1 MKYNIVVSMIKL
13 GVFTLY
19 LYYGQFTVFKVGK
32 QGILDCQFQAV
43 ADTFIGAN
51 RCVLNS
57 FNHVNQY

>member
-1 MKYNIVVSMIKL
+1 MIKL

-19 LYYGQFTVFKVGK
+19 LYYGRFAVSKVGK
-32 QGILDCQFQAV
+32 QGMDCQFQAV
-43 ADTFIGAN
+43 ADTCIGAN